1 MEVQEGVDITLDGSI
16 VKAKGA
22 KGELSKLLH
31 YPGVTIK
38 KDGNTITIASKYT
51 GKKPNSVVGTFESH
65 IKNLMQGVTEG
76 YVAELKAV
84 FAHFPIT
91 IKQNENVIEIQNFLG
106 EKVPRKGKIHGDA
119 QVKIQKDIVTIEG
132 INKEDVG
139 QTAAN
144 IELATRVKNRDIRVF
159 QDGVYITKK
168 P

>member
-1 MEVQEGVDITLDGSI
+1 
-16 VKAKGA
+16 
-22 KGELSKLLH
+22 
-31 YPGVTIK
+31 
-38 KDGNTITIASKYT
+38 
-51 GKKPNSVVGTFESH
+51 
-65 IKNLMQGVTEG
+65 MQGVTEG